1 MALVGKADALRARTK
16 QMKNDIITTMTN
28 VKIVTF
34 VPVADADKVRE
45 ALGDAGAG
53 QIGEY
58 SFCSYS
64 VIGKGRFVPSDKANP
79 HIGVANQAEM
89 VEEERIEVV
98 CERSK
103 AKTVIEAM
111 RQAHPYEEVAF
122 DIYPLIGEEE
132 L

>member
-1 MALVGKADALRARTK
+1 MA
-16 QMKNDIITTMTN
+16 N

-34 VPVADADKVRE
+34 VPVADADKVRN
-45 ALGDAGAG
+45 ALGGAGAG

-64 VIGKGRFVPSDKANP
+64 VVGKGRFVPSDKASP
-79 HIGVANQAEM
+79 HIGEANKLEAAG
-89 VEEERIEVV
+89 EERIEVI
-98 CERSK
+98 CGRTK

-122 DIYPLIGEEE
+122 DIYPLIDEGE

>member
-1 MALVGKADALRARTK
+1 MEFTR
-16 QMKNDIITTMTN
+16 

-34 VPVADADKVRE
+34 APVKDADKIRQ
-45 ALGDAGAG
+45 ALGEAGAG

-64 VIGKGRFVPSDKANP
+64 TVGKGRFTPSKRAHP
-79 HIGVANQAEM
+79 HIGEPGTQEV

-98 CERSK
+98 CDR
-103 AKTVIEAM
+103 AHAQAVIDAM
-111 RQAHPYEEVAF
+111 KKAHPYEEVAF
-122 DIYPLIGEEE
+122 DVYPLILEAQ

>member
-1 MALVGKADALRARTK
+1 MEFTR
-16 QMKNDIITTMTN
+16 

-34 VPVADADKVRE
+34 CPLKNADAVRE
-45 ALGDAGAG
+45 ALGLAGAG

-64 VIGKGRFVPSDKANP
+64 VIGKGRFTPSENAHP
-79 HIGVANQAEM
+79 HIGEVNTPEI

-98 CERSK
+98 CDRLN
-103 AKTVIEAM
+103 ARHVIAAM
-111 RQAHPYEEVAF
+111 KVAHPYEEVAF
-122 DIYPLIGEEE
+122 DIYPLIEEID

>member
-1 MALVGKADALRARTK
+1 MEFTK
-16 QMKNDIITTMTN
+16 

-34 VPVADADKVRE
+34 VPVANADELRL

-58 SFCSYS
+58 SFFSYS
-64 VIGKGRFVPSDKANP
+64 VIGKGRFVPSKETNP
-79 HIGVANQAEM
+79 HIGQANVPEV

-103 AKTVIEAM
+103 AKQVIEAM
-111 RQAHPYEEVAF
+111 KSAHPYEEVAF
-122 DIYPLIGEEE
+122 DVYPLLDEAQ